1 MPELLKIEQQ
11 TSQKYKQ
18 LADFKEKE
26 LAALWARKGEA
37 IAYSEK
43 LLEVQIKN

>member
-1 MPELLKIEQQ
+1 MPELVKIEQQ

-18 LADFKEKE
+18 LADFKQKE
-26 LAALWARKGEA
+26 LASLWARKGDA

-43 LLEVQIKN
+43 LLEV